1 MTNLEKTRDA
11 SCKTH
16 KDTKTTMDNHL
27 KGLKDEKKL
36 FEDVYKKYQTLEG
49 EIDAKLRKR
58 VN

>member
-1 MTNLEKTRDA
+1 
-11 SCKTH
+11 
-16 KDTKTTMDNHL
+16 MDNHL

-58 VN
+58 VNQGINNDEMEDWEREVKE